1 MPTPSEQLD
10 TSTKPAT
17 TELRSGSELSSS
29 ALLPGQPLTLSLN
42 DSVSGLREL
51 PAGSV
56 QLVVTS
62 PPYDALRTYGG
73 HSWDF
78 EGTAGELYRVVCD
91 GGIVCWNVG
100 DSVVDGSE
108 TLTSMRQAIHF
119 KDVAG
124 FRVHDTMIY
133 EKMNFSHPERVR
145 YHQVFEYVFV
155 MSKGQPRCFNPL
167 KDKKNTTA
175 GCAGNLGVNT
185 FTERDGSKSERS
197 KNLTAQY
204 GMRGNVWKGKT
215 RGQEDMCKRLHHPAM
230 MPKWLA
236 RDLILSW
243 SNPGDL
249 VADPFAGSGTTGRE
263 AIANGRRAWLNDV
276 KAEYLK
282 MADESCSITR
292 GLHLAG

>member
-1 MPTPSEQLD
+1 
-10 TSTKPAT
+10 
-17 TELRSGSELSSS
+17 
-29 ALLPGQPLTLSLN
+29 
-42 DSVSGLREL
+42 VSGLREL
-51 PAGSV
+51 PDGSV
-56 QLVVTS
+56 QLAVTS
-62 PPYDALRTYGG
+62 PPYDQLRTYGG
-73 HSWDF
+73 HAWDF
-78 EGTAGELYRVVCD
+78 EGTARELYRVLCA
-91 GGIVCWNVG
+91 GGVLCWNIG
-100 DSVVDGSE
+100 DEVVNGSE
-108 TLTSMRQAIHF
+108 TLTSAKQKIHLAE
-119 KDVAG
+119 VCG

-133 EKMNFSHPERVR
+133 EKLNFSHPERVR

-155 MSKGQPRCFNPL
+155 MSKGQPRCFNPI
-167 KDKKNTTA
+167 KDKKNSTA
-175 GCAGNLGVNT
+175 GCVGNLGVNT

-197 KNLTAQY
+197 KKLTAEY

-215 RGQEDMCKRLHHPAM
+215 RGQEDMCERLHHPAM

-276 KAEYLK
+276 NAEYLK

>member
-1 MPTPSEQLD
+1 MTSADTMPPVLPE
-10 TSTKPAT
+10 TSAT
-17 TELRSGSELSSS
+17 EKRGVFASS

-51 PAGSV
+51 PDGSV

-62 PPYDALRTYGG
+62 PPYDNLRTYGG
-73 HSWDF
+73 HAWDF
-78 EGTAGELYRVVCD
+78 EGTARELYRVLCA
-91 GGIVCWNVG
+91 GGVLCWNVG
-100 DSVVDGSE
+100 DEVVNGSE
-108 TLTSMRQAIHF
+108 TLTSAKQKIYLAE
-119 KDVAG
+119 VCS

-133 EKMNFSHPERVR
+133 EKLNFSHPERVR

-155 MSKGQPRCFNPL
+155 MSKGQPRCFNPI
-167 KDKKNTTA
+167 KDKKNSTA
-175 GCAGNLGVNT
+175 GCIGNLGVNT

-197 KNLTAQY
+197 KKLTAEY

-215 RGQEDMCKRLHHPAM
+215 RGQEDMCERLHHPAM

-276 KAEYLK
+276 NAEYLK
-282 MADESCSITR
+282 MADESCRITK